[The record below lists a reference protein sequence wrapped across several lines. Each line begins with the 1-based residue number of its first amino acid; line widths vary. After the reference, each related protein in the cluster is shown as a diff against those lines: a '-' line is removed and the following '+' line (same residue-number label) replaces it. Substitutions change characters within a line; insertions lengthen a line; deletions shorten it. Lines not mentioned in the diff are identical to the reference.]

1 MQRRHLLSC
10 IGRPIFRS
18 RNVFGARRQA
28 PASWSCPSRPGAPP
42 TSRPAACKSRW
53 PASSSS
59 PWCSTTGAAPG
70 APSAWPKW
78 RARPADGL
86 TIGVATLSTHG
97 VNPAVYSKLPY
108 HPTKDFM
115 GVTEI
120 VKAPGVIVVNPAVL
134 PVKDFAELVKY
145 LKANPGKVSYATPGN
160 GTIGHMWG
168 ELFKSSTGTS
178 MVHIPYRGAGPAVND
193 VLAGQVAVYFDQ
205 VASSLPHVKSGK
217 LKALAVSWPERLDVL
232 PEVPTYAEL
241 GYKQANEPSWFG
253 LVAPAATP
261 RGGGRPHPAGR
272 GPGPEGACRARAPG
286 RPGPVPLGH
295 HTQGVHG
302 PDRQRDRQDETR
314 GGLRQD
320 RARLTLIPPGPCS
333 AGTRPAAG
341 MVQTMQPSL
350 LRP

>member
-1 MQRRHLLSC
+1 MQRRHLLSAMAAVSFVPGMSLAQEGKPLRLVVPFPPGGATDITARSLQESLARILKQPVVLDNRGGAGGS
-10 IGRPIFRS
+10 IGMAE
-18 RNVFGARRQA
+18 VARA
-28 PASWSCPSRPGAPP
+28 
-42 TSRPAACKSRW
+42 
-53 PASSSS
+53 
-59 PWCSTTGAAPG
+59 
-70 APSAWPKW
+70 
-78 RARPADGL
+78 PADGL

-108 HPTKDFM
+108 HPTKDFV

-120 VKAPGVIVVNPAVL
+120 VKAPGVIVINPAVL

-241 GYKQANEPSWFG
+241 VYKQANEPSWFG

-261 RGGGRPHPAGR
+261 AAAVDRIQQAVAQALKEPAVRERLAG
-272 GPGPEGACRARAPG
+272 
-286 RPGPVPLGH
+286 
-295 HTQGVHG
+295 QGLY
-302 PDRQRDRQDETR
+302 P
-314 GGLRQD
+314 
-320 RARLTLIPPGPCS
+320 S
-333 AGTRPAAG
+333 GTTPKDFTAQIASEIDKMKRVAAYAKIA
-341 MVQTMQPSL
+341 L
-350 LRP
+350 D

>member
-1 MQRRHLLSC
+1 LAQEGKPLRLVVPFPPGGATDITARSLQESLARILKQPVVLDNRGGAGGS
-10 IGRPIFRS
+10 IGMAE
-18 RNVFGARRQA
+18 VARA
-28 PASWSCPSRPGAPP
+28 
-42 TSRPAACKSRW
+42 
-53 PASSSS
+53 
-59 PWCSTTGAAPG
+59 
-70 APSAWPKW
+70 
-78 RARPADGL
+78 PADGL

-108 HPTKDFM
+108 HPTKDFV

-134 PVKDFAELVKY
+134 PVKDFADLVKY

-261 RGGGRPHPAGR
+261 AAAVDRIQQAVAQALKEPAVRERLAG
-272 GPGPEGACRARAPG
+272 
-286 RPGPVPLGH
+286 
-295 HTQGVHG
+295 QGLY
-302 PDRQRDRQDETR
+302 P
-314 GGLRQD
+314 
-320 RARLTLIPPGPCS
+320 S
-333 AGTRPAAG
+333 GTTPKEFTAQIGSEIDKMKRVAAYAKIA
-341 MVQTMQPSL
+341 L
-350 LRP
+350 D

>member
-1 MQRRHLLSC
+1 MQRRRLLSAMATLS
-10 IGRPIFRS
+10 F
-18 RNVFGARRQA
+18 
-28 PASWSCPSRPGAPP
+28 
-42 TSRPAACKSRW
+42 
-53 PASSSS
+53 
-59 PWCSTTGAAPG
+59 APG
-70 APSAWPKW
+70 ISLAQEGKPLRLVVPFPPGGATDITARSLQESLARILKQPVVLDNRGGAGGSIGMAEVA
-78 RARPADGL
+78 RAPADGL

-108 HPTKDFM
+108 HPTKDFV

-134 PVKDFAELVKY
+134 PVKDFADLVKY

-261 RGGGRPHPAGR
+261 AAAVDRIQQAVAQALKEPAVRERLAG
-272 GPGPEGACRARAPG
+272 
-286 RPGPVPLGH
+286 
-295 HTQGVHG
+295 QGLY
-302 PDRQRDRQDETR
+302 P
-314 GGLRQD
+314 
-320 RARLTLIPPGPCS
+320 S
-333 AGTRPAAG
+333 GTTPREFTAQIGNEIDKMKRVAAYAKIA
-341 MVQTMQPSL
+341 L
-350 LRP
+350 D